1 MKHPKV
7 LILIKKGHEYTNQL
21 PSSTMKAGLLN
32 SASFIKDALIEKLG
46 IPTTLE
52 ICVDGNDIDRK
63 IHKHKPTHCFLEA
76 LWVTPEKLRELATL
90 HKHIKFVVRIH
101 SKIPFLGNEGSAIGW
116 IKEYVKIGQ
125 NVSVAFNNKHTAT
138 DFKKIGVPNNYL
150 PNLYT
155 IHKKT
160 NLGYFGYLVAKIKDT
175 FKCKVYKTLNV
186 GCFGAIRPLKNQLL
200 QAVAAVEYADKHGL
214 ELIFHIN
221 GTRVE
226 QRGEAVLKNIRALFE
241 NTKHTL
247 VEHPWLSH
255 EDFLKV
261 VEKMDLGVQL
271 SFTESFNIVTADF
284 VVSGVP
290 VIVGKDIEWTDPVS
304 KCDPNNTNRLLVK
317 MEYALAHKHL
327 VKHLNLKALTEYN
340 SSSLEVWCKY
350 FKHHK
355 H

>member
-7 LILIKKGHEYTNQL
+7 LILIKKGHEYTNLL

-32 SASFIKDALIEKLG
+32 SANFIKDALVDELG

-76 LWVTPEKLRELATL
+76 IWVTPKKLHELATL
-90 HKHIKFVVRIH
+90 HKHIKFIVRIH

-125 NVSVAFNNKHTAT
+125 NVSVAFNNKHTSV
-138 DFKKIGVPNNYL
+138 DFKRIGVPNSYL

-155 IHKKT
+155 LRSKVD
-160 NLGYFGYLVAKIKDT
+160 LGSFGYLVAKVKD
-175 FKCKVYKTLNV
+175 FLMCKTRKTINV

-200 QAVAAVEYADKHGL
+200 QAVAAVEYAERHGL

-226 QRGEAVLKNIRALFE
+226 QKGEAVLKNIRALFE

-247 VEHPWLSH
+247 VEHPWMSH
-255 EDFLKV
+255 EDFIKV
-261 VEKMDLGVQL
+261 VKKMDLGLQL

-284 VVSGVP
+284 VASGIP
-290 VIVGKDIEWTDPVS
+290 VIVGSDIEWTNPIS
-304 KCDPNNTNRLLVK
+304 KCNPNNTDRLLQK
-317 MEYALAHKHL
+317 IEYALAHKHI

-340 SSSLEVWCKY
+340 TSSLNNWRNY
-350 FKHHK
+350 FKHRK